1 MITISK
7 YAAAAPKSVISPENR
22 QFIAYLQSCLRVLDR
37 QSKTV
42 TENKAIPISS
52 YPTAALPPPPP
63 TNLPANILRAIER
76 IYVPIY
82 PQTPQPL
89 IKGLGLA
96 MIFQL
101 EQFTIRFVKIYK

>member
-37 QSKTV
+37 QSQTV

-52 YPTAALPPPPP
+52 YPTAAVPPPPP

-76 IYVPIY
+76 IYVPVY
-82 PQTPQPL
+82 PQTPPTLNQGVGTSDDFPV
-89 IKGLGLA
+89 G
-96 MIFQL
+96 
-101 EQFTIRFVKIYK
+101 TVYNKICKNL